1 MRSGI
6 AISCDSTGFV
16 PRHAMACTSVADQ
29 TDCIILFREPGRMAR
44 GLIEEDYAMKGFRI
58 DTKSCDWGPMAGF
71 VCADPRLTK
80 DPKYHDKNVHW
91 TKEALRGEI
100 KKEWFGNVSD
110 HAWKADVM
118 PIVLS
123 EQRIGWLSANNLI
136 QPTSEM
142 NDLVGVSRAP
152 KGDTVF
158 PWRLVPVGNATNHWT
173 KGATGAKYF
182 VLCVNTRVPNP
193 FRPSYPSGA
202 VPIRFRGHETIL
214 GITNPGGASRGFKAC
229 VTADY
234 DLLSIWPRAE
244 DDRMASRFGLMNSIA
259 QRANGGASGG
269 APRMMPGGIPALNSV
284 DTRLQLKEG
293 GTTIRHEHH
302 RFGDVSARVM
312 HVKVLL
318 NSAIMSKGN
327 YGGGNAIHHNDEVG
341 NMALAKGSL
350 AECLPVIAFFP
361 PKRNPEEPY
370 IIADNTA
377 LAETVGDFKEIYT
390 IARAR
395 GFAPRVKEGWV

>member
-1 MRSGI
+1 MKSGI
-6 AISCDSTGFV
+6 STSCDRTGFV
-16 PRHAMACTSVADQ
+16 PPHAMACVSVADQ
-29 TDCIILFREPGRMAR
+29 TDCVILFREPGRMAR
-44 GLIEEDYAMKGFRI
+44 GLIEENYAMKGFRI

-110 HAWKADVM
+110 PEWKADVM
-118 PIVLS
+118 PVVLS
-123 EQRIGWLSANNLI
+123 EHRIDWLVANGLI
-136 QPTSEM
+136 ESGRDG
-142 NDLVGVSRAP
+142 NDLIGSSRAP
-152 KGDTVF
+152 KGDTTLA
-158 PWRLVPVGNATNHWT
+158 WRLVPVGNATNHWT
-173 KGATGAKYF
+173 KGAIGAKHY
-182 VLCVNTRVPNP
+182 VLCINTRVPNP

-202 VPIRFRGHETIL
+202 TPIRFRGHETIL
-214 GITNPGGASRGFKAC
+214 GLTNPGGASRGFKAC

-244 DDRMASRFGLMNSIA
+244 GDRMGGRFDLMNA
-259 QRANGGASGG
+259 LAARANPQPGAS
-269 APRMMPGGIPALNSV
+269 RMMPGGVPALNSV
-284 DTRLQLKEG
+284 DMRLQLKQG
-293 GTTIRHEHH
+293 GATLRHEHH

-318 NSAIMSKGN
+318 NSAIMSKGE

-361 PKRNPEEPY
+361 PKRNPEEPH
-370 IIADNTA
+370 IILDNTA
-377 LAETVGDFKEIYT
+377 LAETTGDFKEIYN
-390 IARAR
+390 IARDR